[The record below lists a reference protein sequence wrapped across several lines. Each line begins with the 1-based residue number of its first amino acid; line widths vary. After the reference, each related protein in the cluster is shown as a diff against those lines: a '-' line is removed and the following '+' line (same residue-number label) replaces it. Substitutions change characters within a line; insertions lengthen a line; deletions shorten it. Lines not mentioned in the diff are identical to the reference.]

1 MGKTTFLSLRYID
14 KSDKYDELGA
24 DDEIT
29 MYTML
34 IENEH
39 SIMMLG

>member
-14 KSDKYDELGA
+14 RSDIYDKLGKSHEM
-24 DDEIT
+24 T
-29 MYTML
+29 MYVML

-39 SIMMLG
+39 FIMMLG